1 MELAYGTGMVRLQP
15 GHCLCVCVRARVQAS
30 ETDGMDPKSEVM
42 TVTLGS
48 MLGDNH
54 RQPGT
59 ERRCRYKS
67 VIP

>member
-1 MELAYGTGMVRLQP
+1 MCGVGVWYSDGEVT
-15 GHCLCVCVRARVQAS
+15 ARVLLMRMCASVQAS

-54 RQPGT
+54 RQPRT